1 MKAHKGEGDVLKCQ
15 PGAKTEKVNLVVHRS
30 LSRDV
35 ELSIFFLILDNQVM
49 ALRMQKADTKKMVH
63 FNIFY
68 VNALFIHSTKLDEG
82 DFASQYLINPII
94 SPAMKPGSICS
105 LQMNSVGL

>member
-1 MKAHKGEGDVLKCQ
+1 MKAHKGRG
-15 PGAKTEKVNLVVHRS
+15 GTYWNANLEQKQKKWILLFTGVS
-30 LSRDV
+30 AGMWSFP
-35 ELSIFFLILDNQVM
+35 FFKILDNQVM
-49 ALRMQKADTKKMVH
+49 VLRMQKSDTKKNVH

-68 VNALFIHSTKLDEG
+68 VNAVFIHSTKLDEG

-94 SPAMKPGSICS
+94 SPAMKPGSISS

>member
-1 MKAHKGEGDVLKCQ
+1 
-15 PGAKTEKVNLVVHRS
+15 
-30 LSRDV
+30 
-35 ELSIFFLILDNQVM
+35 
-49 ALRMQKADTKKMVH
+49 MVH

-94 SPAMKPGSICS
+94 NPAMKPGSICS

>member
-1 MKAHKGEGDVLKCQ
+1 MPTRSKNRKSESCCSQESQQGC
-15 PGAKTEKVNLVVHRS
+15 GAFH
-30 LSRDV
+30 
-35 ELSIFFLILDNQVM
+35 FFKILDNQVM
-49 ALRMQKADTKKMVH
+49 VLRMQKADTKKMVH

>member
-1 MKAHKGEGDVLKCQ
+1 MV
-15 PGAKTEKVNLVVHRS
+15 
-30 LSRDV
+30 
-35 ELSIFFLILDNQVM
+35 
-49 ALRMQKADTKKMVH
+49 LRMQKTDMKKFVH

>member
-15 PGAKTEKVNLVVHRS
+15 PGAKTENVNLVVHRS

-35 ELSIFFLILDNQVM
+35 ELSIFLKNLGQSSNGTENE
-49 ALRMQKADTKKMVH
+49 KADTKKMVH

-94 SPAMKPGSICS
+94 SHSK
-105 LQMNSVGL
+105 